1 MRLRRIFALTRD
13 CPELRSMKRNHNDK
27 HAASQSNGSNIVEL
41 DMDALWKDLRSLIN
55 QVVEQMNSIEE
66 FRERTGALDVHDGP
80 SDTIIV
86 NKELPPAVYLTLSRC
101 ADAIDVHRRIAMTAP
116 TSKDQET
123 REILRLEINK
133 NRSLLFRNKSD
144 ESLTIEQTV
153 FYILRPFL
161 RPALLFN
168 EEAT

>member
-1 MRLRRIFALTRD
+1 
-13 CPELRSMKRNHNDK
+13 MKRTQNDK
-27 HAASQSNGSNIVEL
+27 FGDLKQPSEPAASQSNSNIVDL
-41 DMDALWKDLRSLIN
+41 DMEDLWKDLRLLIN
-55 QVVEQMNSIEE
+55 HVVEEMNRIEE
-66 FRERTGALDVHDGP
+66 FRERTGVLDFHDGP

-86 NKELPPAVYLTLSRC
+86 NKESPPAVYLTLSRR
-101 ADAIDVHRRIAMTAP
+101 ADAIAIHRRIGINAQ

-123 REILRLEINK
+123 REILRLETDE
-133 NRSLLFRNKSD
+133 NRSLLFRNKCD

>member
-1 MRLRRIFALTRD
+1 
-13 CPELRSMKRNHNDK
+13 MKRNQNDK

-41 DMDALWKDLRSLIN
+41 DMEALWTDLRSLIN
-55 QVVEQMNSIEE
+55 HVVEQMNSIEE
-66 FRERTGALDVHDGP
+66 FRERTGTLDVLDGP

-86 NKELPPAVYLTLSRC
+86 NKESPPAVYLTLSHS
-101 ADAIDVHRRIAMTAP
+101 ADAIAIHRRIVIDAP
-116 TSKDQET
+116 TSKHQET
-123 REILRLEINK
+123 QEILRLEINK
-133 NRSLLFRNKSD
+133 KRNLLFRNKSD

-168 EEAT
+168 EKAT